1 MVYSKLMGARV
12 RRKEDPR
19 LITGEGTYVDDI
31 QPRDLAF
38 MALVRSPYGHA
49 RIKSI
54 DTAAATRL
62 PGVLTVVTGED
73 LRGLAGPMPFGA
85 GEGGGG
91 PKGMA
96 PVVTY
101 PLAVDRVRHVGQA
114 LAAVVAE
121 SRALAEDA
129 VELIAVDYEP
139 LPAVTDVR
147 QAVQPGA
154 LWLYDNVPNNVAYTW
169 TRLAG
174 DPDRAFA
181 EADVIVHQTLKNQ
194 RLASISLEPRSVLAE
209 PDPANR
215 GVTVYTSTQN
225 PHSVRSQIAQ
235 TLGLTEIAVRVVA
248 PDVGGAFGTKISAYP
263 EDMIAAALALKLKRP
278 IKWIETRRE
287 NLATTHHGRAQS
299 SEIWLAATR
308 DGTVTGI
315 RMRLLADLGAYP
327 RDPGVPTLTGIMMS
341 GVYRCQNVDLEIKG
355 VYTNTMA
362 TGAYRGAGRPEA
374 AYYVERMMD
383 VLADQL
389 GIDPVELRRLNFI
402 PPEAFPYQTPT
413 GPVYDTGDYAKALD
427 KALEIAG
434 YADLRAEQQQLRAQG
449 RYLGIGISTFTE
461 ICGFGPFE
469 SANVRVEPGG
479 QVTVATGIS
488 PHGQGQ
494 ETSFAQII
502 ADELGVSMDDVVVI
516 HGDTARTPAGRG
528 TMGSRGLV
536 VGGVALYRAAEHVRD
551 KAIKIAAHLLEAA
564 TWDIEIADGKY
575 AVKGAP
581 DRSVTLAQ
589 IAHAAYT
596 GQLPEGLDPGLE
608 SVDFY
613 HPPSTTFPFGADV
626 AVVEVDPTTGVIQL
640 KRYVAV
646 DDCGRVVSPPLVDG
660 QVHGGLAQGIAQ
672 ALVEEVSYDDD
683 GQLITGSLLDYAVPI
698 AENLPSFE
706 TARTETLTPVNPLG
720 AKGVGELATMGS
732 APAVV
737 NAVIDALSPL
747 GIRHLDMPLRPE
759 RIWRAIH
766 EARENLAS
774 SDGVNAAPTTV
785 AVPALRVG
793 SRA

>member
-1 MVYSKLMGARV
+1 MYSKLMGARV

-19 LITGEGTYVDDI
+19 LITGNGTYVDDI
-31 QPRDLAF
+31 QPRHLAF
-38 MALVRSPYGHA
+38 MALVRSPYAHA

-54 DTAAATRL
+54 DVTAAKQL
-62 PGVLTVVTGED
+62 PGVLAVLTGEEF
-73 LRGLAGPMPFGA
+73 RELAGPMPFGA

-96 PVVTY
+96 PVVVY

-114 LAAVVAE
+114 VAVVVAT
-121 SRALAEDA
+121 SRAIAEDA
-129 VELIAVDYEP
+129 IALVAVDYEP
-139 LPAVTDVR
+139 LPAVTDVCR
-147 QAVQPGA
+147 AVQPSA
-154 LWLYDNVPNNVAYTW
+154 PRLYDNVPANVAYTW
-169 TRLAG
+169 VRKSG

-181 EADVIVHQTLKNQ
+181 EADVVVHQTLKNQ
-194 RLASISLEPRSVLAE
+194 RLASISLEPRSVLAQ

-225 PHSVRSQIAQ
+225 PHTVRSQIAQ
-235 TLGLTEIAVRVVA
+235 TLGLPEIAVRVVA

-263 EDMIAAALALKLKRP
+263 EDMIAAALALKLERP
-278 IKWIETRRE
+278 VKWIETRHE
-287 NLATTHHGRAQS
+287 NLATTHHGRAQYN
-299 SEIWLAATR
+299 EMWLAAKR
-308 DGTVTGI
+308 DGTLTGI

-374 AYYVERMMD
+374 AYYIERMMD
-383 VLADQL
+383 ILADHL
-389 GIDPVELRRLNFI
+389 GLDPVDVRRRNFI
-402 PPEAFPYQTPT
+402 PPDAFPYQTPT
-413 GPVYDTGDYAKALD
+413 GPVYDTGDYAKALE

-434 YADLRAEQQQLRAQG
+434 YADLRAEQERLRAQG
-449 RYLGIGISTFTE
+449 RYLGIGVSTFTE

-469 SANVRVEPGG
+469 SANVRVEPSG

-502 ADELGVSMDDVVVI
+502 ADELGVSMDDVVVV

-536 VGGVALYRAAEHVRD
+536 VGGVALYRAAENVRD
-551 KAIKIAAHLLEAA
+551 KAIRIAAHLLEASPL
-564 TWDIEIADGKY
+564 DIEITNGKY
-575 AVKGAP
+575 FVRGVP
-581 DRSVTLAQ
+581 DRGVTLREIAQ
-589 IAHAAYT
+589 AAYT
-596 GQLPEGLDPGLE
+596 AQLPEGLDPGLE
-608 SVDFY
+608 AVDFY

-626 AVVEVDPTTGVIQL
+626 AVVEVEPSTGIVTL
-640 KRYVAV
+640 RRYVAV
-646 DDCGRVVSPPLVDG
+646 DDCGRVVSPPLVEG

-672 ALVEEVSYDDD
+672 ALFEEVRYDED
-683 GQLITGSLLDYAVPI
+683 GQLLTGSLLDYAVPV
-698 AENLPSFE
+698 AEYLPSFE
-706 TARTETLTPVNPLG
+706 TARTETPTPVNPLG

-747 GIRHLDMPLRPE
+747 GIRHLDMPLTPE
-759 RIWRAIH
+759 RVWQAIQAVRA
-766 EARENLAS
+766 ARTAVSATRPSVAAEDS
-774 SDGVNAAPTTV
+774 S
-785 AVPALRVG
+785 LRQVG
-793 SRA
+793 ARP